1 MSKLRSGINKIK
13 KDEQKLKN
21 RPVSQAVSPLTERV
35 VNNNT
40 NQKSLDMAG
49 TQQSRQGV
57 INQLAKDQEAV
68 QQGALAQQQQT
79 AEQQRAMQAQ
89 TVQQP
94 MQPVEEGQPPQ
105 SIQDFRSEGL
115 ELAQQEAKEK
125 IDQWQ
130 ADMQSVAGFADRVPA
145 LVQEQLSAEAAEVGD
160 FKINQDAINQIAS
173 QYATSTNADDI
184 EDAKSALNG
193 FLNIMQGVSPVDA
206 DGNAIYSDVNAMPSA
221 MSYLISKA
229 EDLNVDLDQIETFL
243 TNTFKTLNISEE
255 QQRTMVTTA
264 LADGVV
270 DPENL
275 TIGFIKK
282 NLGKEVK
289 LEDQFGVDE
298 ATLLKVLGTDYENM
312 TVSEISDKIEEI
324 YEENTLEISKL
335 HKELKDPT
343 ISSGRKEEI
352 LREIQ
357 RRDAS
362 GITSMQAEAG
372 RIKDRTAI
380 ADKLIIGGEL
390 KSIQDVLNDDNLKSL
405 SDNLLTEI
413 EAAGNDPTKINEAV
427 DKFVKEY
434 PEYADLASWVKDS
447 YAEVTKR
454 GEQVTSA
461 IDLFKATAKE
471 SQEFIQ
477 NNEVFG
483 DAGEGAKVILEAL
496 GFDIGDEDGAGLG
509 ILNNASNKEANAAYD
524 VIKEWSEGNPDKF
537 KNLIGKLQFLDA
549 EDLEGIAGLIREEQ
563 VEEEVDLDGDGIPDV
578 DEDGQPVTVLKKQ
591 PNNEDLIAALD
602 MISSVDGMD
611 DFRYL
616 TGLNNAIATA
626 EAEDNLEYTTVMSA
640 IFPDDHPIVSM
651 GINEING
658 YIEDLEALVD
668 SKAKVVSIN
677 LAGEPTYLGEK
688 ELAEIQAIFDTDPKD
703 GKIDR
708 PDVILDNIK
717 AMLPEGTGFNIS
729 NIDFGDDTNKGQEL
743 LNMLDDLDVEG
754 GLTTALNNT
763 VTGEYNKFEKAKS
776 DYEEWIGD
784 PANNPS
790 ITEDMQL
797 YLDNP
802 NAPGSEEAAE
812 NLDKAFPFT
821 SDTSWLSG
829 KTPSEII
836 KGGGS
841 KAAFMKESLGFL
853 NEALNGTKS
862 ISDITK
868 EIMKYSSYQTDAWAA
883 NTYESLIPYLRG
895 LGLDIQATGSKTVE
909 VVDEWGLGM
918 TDTTVSVVTQAD
930 IEKALTAWTT
940 SKNNAIWRKQNELG
954 YKPGDT
960 NPMQDLYF
968 DMNPAVAQALEG

>member
-1 MSKLRSGINKIK
+1 MSILRSGLNKIE

-79 AEQQRAMQAQ
+79 AEQQRAIQAQ

-94 MQPVEEGQPPQ
+94 MQPVEGQPPQ

-115 ELAQQEAKEK
+115 ELAQQEAKES
-125 IDQWQ
+125 IDKWQ
-130 ADMQSVAGFADRVPA
+130 EDMQSVAGFADRVPQ
-145 LVQEQLSAEAAEVGD
+145 LVQEQLKAEAVEVGD
-160 FKINQDAINQIAS
+160 FEIEQNAINEIAKE
-173 QYATSTNADDI
+173 YAISTNADDI

-243 TNTFKTLNISEE
+243 TNTFKTLNISAE

-275 TIGFIKK
+275 TIGFIQD
-282 NLGKEVK
+282 NIGDIQNADEVFKE
-289 LEDQFGVDE
+289 QFGVDK
-298 ATLLKVLGTDYENM
+298 ATLLKVLGEDYTDM
-312 TVSEISDKIEEI
+312 TVGEISDKIEEI

-362 GITSMQAEAG
+362 GITSLQAEAG
-372 RIKDRTAI
+372 RVKDRTAI
-380 ADKLIIGGEL
+380 ADKLVIGGEL

-434 PEYADLASWVKDS
+434 PEYADLAGWVKDS
-447 YAEVTKR
+447 YEDVTKK
-454 GEQVTSA
+454 GEDVTSA

-509 ILNNASNKEANAAYD
+509 ILNNASNTEANAAYEA
-524 VIKEWSEGNPDKF
+524 IKAYAETEGNEEKF
-537 KNLIGKLQFLDA
+537 QNVIESLQFLSP
-549 EDLEGIAGLIREEQ
+549 EDLEGIAQLAGKDENE
-563 VEEEVDLDGDGIPDV
+563 DGIDDMV
-578 DEDGQPVTVLKKQ
+578 
-591 PNNEDLIAALD
+591 AALD
-602 MISSVDGMD
+602 MISSEDGMS

-616 TGLNNAIATA
+616 TGLNNAIASIEGA
-626 EAEDNLEYTTVMSA
+626 ENLKYTTVMEA
-640 IFPDDHPIVSM
+640 ILPEGHPLIAMSEGEV
-651 GINEING
+651 NG
-658 YIEDLEALVD
+658 YIEDLKALV
-668 SKAKVVSIN
+668 AKGIPD
-677 LAGEPTYLGEK
+677 GKGGHLGAT
-688 ELAEIQAIFDTDPKD
+688 ELSEIQEIFDTELPTGIDP
-703 GKIDR
+703 
-708 PDVILDNIK
+708 PDVILANMK
-717 AMLPEGTGFNIS
+717 RKLASGGKGFNIS
-729 NIDFGDDTNKGQEL
+729 NIDFGDDENKGQDL
-743 LNMLDDLDVEG
+743 LNVLDKLDVEE
-754 GLTTALNNT
+754 GLTTALNNK
-763 VTGEYNKFEKAKS
+763 VEEQYNQFEKAKG
-776 DYEEWIGD
+776 DYEEWIND

-790 ITEDMQL
+790 ITEEMQL

-802 NAPGSEEAAE
+802 KAPGSEEAAA
-812 NLDKAFPFT
+812 NLDKAFPYT
-821 SDTSWLSG
+821 SDSG
-829 KTPSEII
+829 KTASEII
-836 KGGGS
+836 KGGGAN
-841 KAAFMKESLGFL
+841 AAFMKESLGFL
-853 NEALNGTKS
+853 NDALANSSTKS
-862 ISDITK
+862 ISNIAK
-868 EIMKYSSYQTDAWAA
+868 EIMNYSSYASGGWFAD
-883 NTYESLIPYLRG
+883 TYEQLMPVLRG
-895 LGLDIQATGSKTVE
+895 LGLDIQATGSKTVRG
-909 VVDEWGLGM
+909 VDEWTG
-918 TDTTVSVVTQAD
+918 TTYSTAPAVTQED
-930 IEKALTAWTT
+930 LEKALTTWTR
-940 SKNNAIWRKQNELG
+940 SKNDAIGNKQIELG
-954 YKPGDT
+954 YTPGDT
-960 NPMQDLYF
+960 NPVQDLYF
-968 DMNPAVAQALEG
+968 DMNPSVAQALEG